1 MILESKKSIFKLSI
15 KSMKYSLFKIK
26 LRITGID
33 ANDKKSI
40 KKTINE
46 DIEMNTKSN
55 LCLFDRLFINFLNV
69 LI

>member
-1 MILESKKSIFKLSI
+1 
-15 KSMKYSLFKIK
+15 MKYSLFKIK